1 MPLMTVRR
9 DRLTVPVLIIM
20 LIVMT
25 ALLAVAARMT
35 VVVAM
40 VIAAVWTALIMWLR
54 SWRWI
59 RMPALWRLGIPAIA
73 MPVHAMLITVTV
85 MMALMLVPP
94 LRRTPV
100 IAIPVVA
107 ALILIPEVER
117 YARDINVNR
126 NICLRDHRQCQC
138 TTKQ

>member
-1 MPLMTVRR
+1 MSLLIVWR
-9 DRLTVPVLIIM
+9 DRLSVAFSVL
-20 LIVMT
+20 LVMT
-25 ALLAVAARMT
+25 ALLAVTARMT
-35 VVVAM
+35 VVVAT
-40 VIAAVWTALIMWLR
+40 VIAAVWTALIMWL
-54 SWRWI
+54 WLRWV
-59 RMPALWRLGIPAIA
+59 RVPALWRFGIPAIA

-85 MMALMLVPP
+85 MMTLMLVPP

-117 YARDINVNR
+117 YARDVNVNR
-126 NICLRDHRQCQC
+126 NICLRDHRQRQC